1 MLLVRA
7 KRFLRDA
14 RPVAS
19 RMEPDRIERLDDP
32 LFQEGNEI
40 IARYGCVN
48 ELSPRKKA
56 AIKDIGYDFPEN
68 GDPRIRLKAYDK
80 GFQLAGKENQKVG
93 QKPAPG
99 TLYSEIAEE
108 IDGVNGLTPVVA
120 PTVTRRSRDRLRLFR
135 PGGQAA
141 FPPPRPDPKPCHRPP
156 VLYGSD
162 GACSAPSAPQPNRK
176 VPREPTTRPRP
187 SVPRSAS
194 EPTATL
200 EKQPTR
206 SRRPAASYRPS
217 SAPRAST
224 RSRSRNP
231 QDLAEGTFAAAE
243 APPGGGRGDQHGYS
257 GASRQAEHRDQGR
270 RRQVSGAYYCHAV
283 RHFIG
288 EGAHYWELKLRKNA
302 PGGGAGDKSVETQGH
317 RNEQEAPP
325 VCRESAMGALSP
337 PFL

>member
-135 PGGQAA
+135 PGGQAE

-243 APPGGGRGDQHGYS
+243 LHRWRPWRSTWVFRGFA
-257 GASRQAEHRDQGR
+257 ASRTSRSRASAPSLRRLLLPRGTPLHRRRRPLLGAQAPQERARRGC
-270 RRQVSGAYYCHAV
+270 RRQVG
-283 RHFIG
+283 RD
-288 EGAHYWELKLRKNA
+288 
-302 PGGGAGDKSVETQGH
+302 PGPPQRAGSSAGLQGVGH
-317 RNEQEAPP
+317 G
-325 VCRESAMGALSP
+325 CSKP

>member
-68 GDPRIRLKAYDK
+68 GDPRIRLKASDK

-243 APPGGGRGDQHGYS
+243 LHKVEAVAINMGIPGLRGKQNVEIKGVGAKSPAPTTATRYATSSAKAPTTGSSSSARTRPAGVPET
-257 GASRQAEHRDQGR
+257 SRSRPRATATSR
-270 RRQVSGAYYCHAV
+270 
-283 RHFIG
+283 
-288 EGAHYWELKLRKNA
+288 KLRRS
-302 PGGGAGDKSVETQGH
+302 AGSRPWV
-317 RNEQEAPP
+317 
-325 VCRESAMGALSP
+325 L
-337 PFL
+337 